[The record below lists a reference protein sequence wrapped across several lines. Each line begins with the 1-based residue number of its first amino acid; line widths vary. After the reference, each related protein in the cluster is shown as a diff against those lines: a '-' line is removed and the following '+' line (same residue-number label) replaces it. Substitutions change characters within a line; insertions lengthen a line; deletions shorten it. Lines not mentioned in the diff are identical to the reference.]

1 MLPHSSE
8 VDHSLFRAEEQLMIF
23 GSVLQKDNLGWS
35 SPGIRKHILGYC
47 CIIIIRL
54 YNKDFASRPFACM
67 PQNDH

>member
-1 MLPHSSE
+1 MT
-8 VDHSLFRAEEQLMIF
+8 F